1 MVKLLKKI
9 QPDTKGR
16 IALGKYSKNVDLF
29 SMEINEI
36 GQIILTPHVAVPISN
51 PWLDEYPDEKTKVL
65 TGITQAGKGKV
76 HDLTNSIK
84 QHKEGKTEKFDTV
97 ESALSALKL

>member
-1 MVKLLKKI
+1 MTKILKKI

-29 SMEINEI
+29 SMEINDQ

-51 PWLDEYPDEKTKVL
+51 NWLSDDNKKEVL
-65 TGITQAGKGKV
+65 QGIKEAGKNDV
-76 HDLTNSIK
+76 HDLGSFSKYI
-84 QHKEGKTEKFDTV
+84 
-97 ESALSALKL
+97 

>member
-1 MVKLLKKI
+1 MTKLLKKI

-36 GQIILTPHVAVPISN
+36 GQIILTPHVAIPIST
-51 PWLDEYPDEKTKVL
+51 PWLDKYPEEKEKVL
-65 TGITQAGKGKV
+65 EGIKQIGDCET
-76 HDLTNSIK
+76 HDLGSFSKYT
-84 QHKEGKTEKFDTV
+84 QP
-97 ESALSALKL
+97 